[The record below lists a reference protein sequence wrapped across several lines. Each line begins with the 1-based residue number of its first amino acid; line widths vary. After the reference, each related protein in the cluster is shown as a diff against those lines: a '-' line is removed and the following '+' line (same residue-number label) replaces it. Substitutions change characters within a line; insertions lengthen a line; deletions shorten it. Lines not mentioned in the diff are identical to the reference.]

1 MKVKVCGL
9 TRREDALFAAASGA
23 DYLGFI
29 FAASPRRISPAKA
42 RKIIAGLPPTARCA
56 RCVGVFVNAEAD
68 FIRSVARDTGMQL
81 IQLHG
86 DESPAFCRGFDLPV
100 IKALRLED
108 EGILDLIP
116 AYETEIILLEPCVAG
131 KYGGT
136 GKQADWSLAARVVKS
151 FPDRRFMLAGGLN
164 PENVLSACRRVK
176 PYALDLNSGLENA
189 PGIKSPEKVKQLFEV
204 VKSYETTG

>member
-1 MKVKVCGL
+1 MKLKVCGL
-9 TRREDALFAAASGA
+9 TRIEDARFAAASGA

-29 FAASPRRISPAKA
+29 FADSPRRIIPAEA
-42 RKIIAGLPPTARCA
+42 RKIIAALPPSMNGA

-68 FIRSVARDTGMQL
+68 FIRSVARDTGIRL

-100 IKALRLED
+100 IKALRLKD

-116 AYETEIILLEPCVAG
+116 SYETEIILLEPCVAG

-136 GKQADWSLAARVVKS
+136 GKQADWSLAARVVKT
-151 FPDRRFMLAGGLN
+151 FPDRHFMLAGGLT
-164 PENVLSACRRVK
+164 PENVLSACRRVR
-176 PYALDLNSGLENA
+176 PYALDVNSGLETA

-204 VKSYETTG
+204 VKLYETTG